1 MEVGIKEAK
10 NNLSRFLKRVKAG
23 EEIII
28 TERGKPIARIVREN
42 SATPSLY
49 STLAPLVHK
58 GLVQMP
64 SRNVRDLSANPVS
77 APGKSASDM
86 VLEDRR

>member
-10 NNLSRFLKRVKAG
+10 NNLSRYLKQVKAG

-28 TERGKPIARIVREN
+28 TERGRPIARIVREN
-42 SATPSLY
+42 STLSSLY
-49 STLAPLVHK
+49 AALAPLIQK
-58 GLVQMP
+58 GLIQMP
-64 SRNVRDLSANPVS
+64 NRNVRDLPANPVS
-77 APGKSASDM
+77 APGKAASDM